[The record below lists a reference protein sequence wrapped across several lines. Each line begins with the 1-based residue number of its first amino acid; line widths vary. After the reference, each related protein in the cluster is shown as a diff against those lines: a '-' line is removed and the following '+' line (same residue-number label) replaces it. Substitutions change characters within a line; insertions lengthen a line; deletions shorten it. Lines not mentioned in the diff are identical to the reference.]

1 MSESR
6 LRLISQLSSSIFSP
20 TPETHSIPYRP
31 SKKMTRDSNDIN
43 FSNGCQRSQT
53 PTISYLK
60 PLDHSSVDFFGQLYS
75 NYSHKTPSTPTDSFI
90 KSKRLFALDKISNR
104 YSISSPHSSSTTKL
118 QTLKN
123 PITLSTN
130 PITPSKN
137 SFIKPKQPKPQDPTV
152 ESISI
157 SGLKT
162 SDNDSTLKQLCK
174 GLHIIQIN
182 TSIDN
187 LTGSC
192 LGKATLQI
200 RAGGDKKDL
209 ERLKSKILNNGYQ
222 ISAVA
227 SARGKKNQVCNLG
240 TDFLD
245 PRLQDKEKV
254 FPSVRL
260 SSRERKI
267 AILSTSDDLFGNT
280 PGTGKWCSGQ
290 DSGIN
295 LKEARANR
303 ENLRMW
309 DFTRQAGDRSP
320 RRCATNQSN
329 YSRATLSSRNK
340 EPFKY

>member
-1 MSESR
+1 
-6 LRLISQLSSSIFSP
+6 
-20 TPETHSIPYRP
+20 
-31 SKKMTRDSNDIN
+31 MTRDSHDTN
-43 FSNGCQRSQT
+43 FSYGCQRSQT
-53 PTISYLK
+53 PTNSYLK
-60 PLDHSSVDFFGQLYS
+60 PLDHSSIDFFGQLYS
-75 NYSHKTPSTPTDSFI
+75 KNTRNASNIPLTPTDSLI
-90 KSKRLFALDKISNR
+90 KSKRLFTLDKISNR
-104 YSISSPHSSSTTKL
+104 YSTSSPHSSSIKNL
-118 QTLKN
+118 Q
-123 PITLSTN
+123 ILSSN
-130 PITPSKN
+130 PITPSIN
-137 SFIKPKQPKPQDPTV
+137 SFIKPKNPKLQNPTV

-157 SGLKT
+157 SGLKI
-162 SDNDSTLKQLCK
+162 SDNDTTLKQLCK

-200 RAGGDKKDL
+200 RSGGDKKDL

-227 SARGKKNQVCNLG
+227 STRGKKNQVCNLG

-245 PRLQDKEKV
+245 PRLQGKEKV
-254 FPSVRL
+254 FQSVRL

-280 PGTGKWCSGQ
+280 PGTGKWCSRQ
-290 DSGIN
+290 ESGIN

-309 DFTRQAGDRSP
+309 DITRQAGDKSP
-320 RRCATNQSN
+320 KRCVTNQSN
-329 YSRATLSSRNK
+329 YFRPALSSRNK
-340 EPFKY
+340 ESFKY

>member
-6 LRLISQLSSSIFSP
+6 LRLISQLKSSIFP
-20 TPETHSIPYRP
+20 TSETYSIQYRP
-31 SKKMTRDSNDIN
+31 SKKMTRDSHDTN
-43 FSNGCQRSQT
+43 SSYGCQRSQT
-53 PTISYLK
+53 PTTNSYLK
-60 PLDHSSVDFFGQLYS
+60 PIDHSSIDFFGQSYS
-75 NYSHKTPSTPTDSFI
+75 NYPKNHSSTPKSTFI
-90 KSKRLFALDKISNR
+90 KSKQFFTLDKISNQ
-104 YSISSPHSSSTTKL
+104 HSASTHNNSSTTKL
-118 QTLKN
+118 QTLTN

-130 PITPSKN
+130 LITQSSNSSIKSKH
-137 SFIKPKQPKPQDPTV
+137 PKLQDPTV

-162 SDNDSTLKQLCK
+162 SDNDTTLKQLCK

-192 LGKATLQI
+192 LGNATLQI
-200 RAGGDKKDL
+200 RAGNDKKDL
-209 ERLKSKILNNGYQ
+209 ERLKSKILNNGYK

-245 PRLQDKEKV
+245 LRLQNKEKV
-254 FPSVRL
+254 FPSVKL

-290 DSGIN
+290 ESRVN
-295 LKEARANR
+295 LKEARENR
-303 ENLRMW
+303 ENLRIW
-309 DFTRQAGDRSP
+309 DITRQVGDHSP
-320 RRCATNQSN
+320 RRCVTNQSN
-329 YSRATLSSRNK
+329 YSRGILSSRNK
-340 EPFKY
+340 